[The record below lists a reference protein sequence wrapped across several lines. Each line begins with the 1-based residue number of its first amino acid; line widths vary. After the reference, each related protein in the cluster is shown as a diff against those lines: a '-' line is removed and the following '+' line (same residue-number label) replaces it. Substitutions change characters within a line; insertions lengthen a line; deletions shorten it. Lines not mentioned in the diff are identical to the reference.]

1 MPDIPWG
8 KLFRKRYITDMLK
21 DKSLQFFSSLSR
33 KAWMAIAAGTVVLAV
48 LLFAFFRSAG
58 DAEGD
63 KQPQEAASV
72 DTLALNI
79 ICTPTLDCLPFY
91 HAVESGVCDS
101 LGLQLAIR
109 TERSQFD
116 IDSIMRRTR
125 VYDAAVID
133 DARLARYRE
142 VEGKA
147 THAVRQQG
155 KSAKGG
161 KGGSAKSGAAKGA
174 ATPAPKRFYP
184 MPELTE
190 AIRLENTWRM
200 VTSVMLR
207 IREVAKMRKRT
218 VAVARFSA
226 SSECLKQALASA
238 GLKESDVYQAQIN
251 DIVLRQHMLDESQV
265 DAAMLPEPYATL
277 ASVGFGHRIVWKA
290 DTVSRA
296 ALCFR
301 TDVLKKPRKQQQLKL
316 LKEAYRLAAA
326 DLNRRGTHAADSALI
341 NRFDLP
347 VEILDTLRLPK
358 YRTGVK

>member
-1 MPDIPWG
+1 MW
-8 KLFRKRYITDMLK
+8 KE
-21 DKSLQFFSSLSR
+21 KSLKFFSSLSR
-33 KAWMAIAAGTVVLAV
+33 NAWIAVAAGTVVLAAV
-48 LLFAFFRSAG
+48 LFSLFPDKG
-58 DAEGD
+58 DAEGG
-63 KQPQEAASV
+63 KQPREAVVV

-147 THAVRQQG
+147 TKAGKQQGKPAKAGKKTKAAPKGAAKNAATKGTDAHAVRQ
-155 KSAKGG
+155 
-161 KGGSAKSGAAKGA
+161 
-174 ATPAPKRFYP
+174 FYP
-184 MPELTE
+184 MPALTE

-200 VTSVMLR
+200 VTSVTLR

-218 VAVARFSA
+218 VAIARFSA
-226 SSECLKQALASA
+226 SSECLKQALKSA

-251 DIVLRQHMLDESQV
+251 DIVLRQRMLDESQV
-265 DAAMLPEPYATL
+265 DAALLPEPYATL
-277 ASVGFGHRIVWKA
+277 AVVGSGHRLVWSA

-301 TDVLKKPRKQQQLKL
+301 SDALKKPRKQQQLKL
-316 LKEAYRLAAA
+316 LKEAYRRAAA

-341 NRFDLP
+341 NRYDLP
-347 VEILDTLRLPK
+347 DEILDTLRLPK
-358 YRTGVK
+358 FRTGGK

>member
-1 MPDIPWG
+1 MW
-8 KLFRKRYITDMLK
+8 KE
-21 DKSLQFFSSLSR
+21 KSLKFFSSLSR
-33 KAWMAIAAGTVVLAV
+33 NAWIAVAAGTVVLAAV
-48 LLFAFFRSAG
+48 LYLLFPDKG
-58 DAEGD
+58 DAEGG
-63 KQPQEAASV
+63 KQPREAAAV

-91 HAVESGVCDS
+91 HAVESGLCDS

-133 DARLARYRE
+133 DARLAHYRS

-147 THAVRQQG
+147 PKAGMQQGKPAKAGKKTKAAPKGSAKNAATKGADAHAVRQ
-155 KSAKGG
+155 
-161 KGGSAKSGAAKGA
+161 
-174 ATPAPKRFYP
+174 FYP
-184 MPELTE
+184 MPALTE

-200 VTSVMLR
+200 VTSVTLR

-218 VAVARFSA
+218 VAIARFSA
-226 SSECLKQALASA
+226 SSECLKQALKSA

-251 DIVLRQHMLDESQV
+251 DIVLRQRMLDESQV
-265 DAAMLPEPYATL
+265 DAALLPEPYATL
-277 ASVGFGHRIVWKA
+277 ASVGFGHRLVWSA

-301 TDVLKKPRKQQQLKL
+301 SDALKKPRKQQQLKL
-316 LKEAYRLAAA
+316 LKEAYRLAATE
-326 DLNRRGTHAADSALI
+326 LNRRGTHAADSALI
-341 NRFDLP
+341 KRYGLP
-347 VEILDTLRLPK
+347 CEILDTLRLPK
-358 YRTGVK
+358 FRTGGK

>member
-1 MPDIPWG
+1 MW
-8 KLFRKRYITDMLK
+8 K
-21 DKSLQFFSSLSR
+21 DKSLKFFSSLSR
-33 KAWMAIAAGTVVLAV
+33 NAWIAVAAGTVVLAAV
-48 LLFAFFRSAG
+48 LYLLFADKG
-58 DAEGD
+58 DAEGG
-63 KQPQEAASV
+63 KQPREAAAV

-116 IDSIMRRTR
+116 IDSIMRRTQ

-161 KGGSAKSGAAKGA
+161 KGGKTTKPASGGSAKSGAAKGA

-207 IREVAKMRKRT
+207 IREVAKIRKRT